1 MKYCDLV
8 MKGGITSGI
17 VYPNAV
23 LALAREFRFK
33 SVGGRWAGAIAA
45 AVTAAA
51 AFGDRR
57 IASGEAAMH
66 DAPGAGFDGLR
77 DVAAQLTTHGFIHRL
92 FQPALGV
99 RNAYRALVV
108 CAGTGSKWKKVAAAS
123 LAVLATA
130 PFEFLLV
137 FGLLLALG
145 YSLANAGGLLAML
158 VPSFFCGY
166 AAAAVSS
173 VLRVARVV
181 RDNQFGLCA
190 GMRERGASTPALTEW
205 LHATLQQLAGK
216 PLDQPLTFADLC
228 RAPRFPGEP
237 ATPDALVLRMI
248 TTSISHREPRTLP
261 FRDVRFWF
269 LREEFDR
276 LFPKGVVDWM
286 VANGGAPEHV
296 EGKTYH
302 PLPAD
307 DDLPVIV
314 ATRMSLSFPLL
325 VSAVPLHEPAK
336 RMPSEPEPV
345 AEQAPT
351 ARAKSAADSADQ
363 LATGGARTPSKIAS
377 MRTVW
382 FSDGGIGSNFPIHLF
397 DAALPLW
404 PTFAINLVYAAVDDT
419 SVPQRD
425 AVFLPE
431 RNAQGWQRT
440 YAKLGDGNA
449 AGDVASFLF
458 GIVATMQ
465 NWRDLLLARA
475 PGQRDRIVHVALE
488 GDEGGMNLDMPQ
500 AVLHRIA
507 AKGAAAG
514 ERFNAFSFENHYWIR
529 WRNLASGL
537 QRYTLQVARTHDA
550 TLRIPDYASA
560 YALPESPDADP
571 PSYPYTDYFQRNEST
586 RLLLQ
591 LVHQGEAWADMQP
604 DLTQGAPRPLPQMT
618 ITPIY

>member
-33 SVGGRWAGAIAA
+33 SVGGTSAGAIAA

-51 AFGDRR
+51 ACGDRR
-57 IASGEAAMH
+57 RTAGTSTH
-66 DAPGAGFDGLR
+66 DAPGAGFEGLAE
-77 DVAAQLTTHGFIHRL
+77 VAAQLTTQGFIARL
-92 FQPALGV
+92 FQPAWGA
-99 RNAYRALVV
+99 RNAYRALV
-108 CAGTGSKWKKVAAAS
+108 CATGTASRWKKIAAIVGAIM
-123 LAVLATA
+123 ATA
-130 PFEFLLV
+130 PLEFLLV

-145 YSLANAGGLLAML
+145 YSLANEGGLLAML
-158 VPSFFCGY
+158 LPSFFCAY
-166 AAAAVSS
+166 AAAAISA

-181 RDNQFGLCA
+181 RGNLFGLCN
-190 GMRERGASTPALTEW
+190 GMSVSTGPALTEW
-205 LHATLQQLAGK
+205 LHAMLQRLSGQA
-216 PLDQPLTFADLC
+216 PNAPLTFADLC
-228 RAPRFPGEP
+228 TAPRFAGEP
-237 ATPDALVLRMI
+237 ATPDAIVLRMI

-276 LFPKGVVDWM
+276 LFPKDVVDWM
-286 VANGGAPEHV
+286 IAKNGGNPQVV
-296 EGKTYH
+296 EGKTYY

-307 DDLPVIV
+307 DQLPVLV

-325 VSAVPLHEPAK
+325 VSAVPLHEPAG
-336 RMPSEPEPV
+336 RVPAD
-345 AEQAPT
+345 AEAERTASAPT
-351 ARAKSAADSADQ
+351 SSQVDSTDQ
-363 LATGGARTPSKIAS
+363 LATGGARTASNIAA
-377 MRTVW
+377 MRPVW

-404 PTFAINLVYAAVDDT
+404 PTFAIDLVYPGVDDT
-419 SVPQRD
+419 TIDRTGP
-425 AVFLPE
+425 VFLPE

-440 YAKLGDGNA
+440 YQRLGDGNA
-449 AGDVASFLF
+449 AGDVAGFLF

-475 PGQRDRIVHVALE
+475 PGQRDRIVHIALQ
-488 GDEGGMNLDMPQ
+488 GDEGGLNLDMPQ
-500 AVLHRIA
+500 AVLERIA
-507 AKGAAAG
+507 AKGTAAG

-537 QRYTLQVARTHDA
+537 QRYTRQVARTHDPA
-550 TLRIPDYASA
+550 LRVPDYATA
-560 YALPESPDADP
+560 YALPESPDAEP
-571 PSYPYTDYFQRNEST
+571 PSYAFTDYFQRNESS
-586 RLLLQ
+586 RLMLQ
-591 LVHQGEAWADMQP
+591 LIHQGEAWSDMQP

-618 ITPIY
+618 ISPIY